1 METVVEQFLAIPAV
15 RLTDRAVPSSDVK
28 GKLEVLGFL
37 KLLGRR
43 GRGNLVFSILFF
55 SVIFRSTLQP
65 KGRNSL
71 SLMSKKLRII

>member
-43 GRGNLVFSILFF
+43 GQGESGFLHSIF
-55 SVIFRSTLQP
+55 
-65 KGRNSL
+65 
-71 SLMSKKLRII
+71 